1 MKKKEVWKLK
11 LYVADE
17 TPKSKNASANL
28 QRLCEERLK
37 DRCNV
42 EIIDILEN
50 PEVASKEQIVAI
62 PTLVKESPLPVRRM
76 IGDLSNTERLLVGL
90 DIRG

>member
-1 MKKKEVWKLK
+1 MTKKEVWKLK
-11 LYVADE
+11 LYVADDK
-17 TPKSKNASANL
+17 PPSKNAYANL
-28 QRLCEERLK
+28 QRLCDEHLK
-37 DRCNV
+37 DQCNV

-62 PTLVKESPLPVRRM
+62 PTLVKESPLPIRRL
-76 IGDLSNTERLLVGL
+76 IGDLSNTERLLVVL